1 MKMKTGVVVVALF
14 FFFITSFTFTIGCLD
29 GKDDPSSK
37 IKITDFE
44 IVRIQDE
51 FEVTFKLNNSA
62 EKDAYVSY
70 IVTVDEQLRINNCTL
85 VAAGTAV
92 ERTERVLA
100 EETSTNCKVV
110 ITNIEWE

>member
-1 MKMKTGVVVVALF
+1 MEIKTGVVIVPLTLIMIIAVTLTTGCF
-14 FFFITSFTFTIGCLD
+14 EGNDGTSTR
-29 GKDDPSSK
+29 

-44 IVRIQDE
+44 IVRMRDE

-62 EKDAYVSY
+62 EKDAYVTY
-70 IVTVDEQLRINNCTL
+70 IVTVDEQLRTTNSTL
-85 VAAGTAV
+85 VAGGTSV

-100 EETSTNCKVV
+100 EETATNCKVV

>member
-1 MKMKTGVVVVALF
+1 MKMKTGIVFVPLTII
-14 FFFITSFTFTIGCLD
+14 ITIAVTLTTGCFD
-29 GKDDPSSK
+29 GNDGTSTK

-44 IVRIQDE
+44 IVRMRDE

-62 EKDAYVSY
+62 EKDAYVTY
-70 IVTVDEQLRINNCTL
+70 IVTVDEQLRTTNSTL
-85 VAAGTAV
+85 VAAGTTV

-100 EETSTNCKVV
+100 EETATNCKVV